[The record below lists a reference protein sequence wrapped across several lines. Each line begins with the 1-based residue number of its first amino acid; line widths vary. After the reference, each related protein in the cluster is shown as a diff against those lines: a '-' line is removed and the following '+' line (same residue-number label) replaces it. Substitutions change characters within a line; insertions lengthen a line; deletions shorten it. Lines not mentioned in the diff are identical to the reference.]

1 MWTKYRNFAAM
12 RFYITPDFHI
22 STDLLR
28 LTLTVKPGLTAAQLN
43 AHPGEAHIALPE
55 GLNFDQAAVQEW
67 LNRVV
72 VEALR
77 KQCHWLL
84 TPRIHHLAQQGGLSF
99 GRITYK
105 DVRSRWGSCSSLRN
119 LNFSVWLLLAPARW
133 VDYVVA
139 HELAHLSHLNHSPR
153 FWAEAD
159 RLLGA
164 PGLARCLDREMN
176 AFARSLRG
184 RLR

>member
-1 MWTKYRNFAAM
+1 MFQKCRNFAPM
-12 RFYITPDFHI
+12 RFHITPDFQV
-22 STDLLR
+22 STDLLQ
-28 LTLTVKPGLTAAQLN
+28 LTFAVKPALTAAQLS
-43 AHPGEAHIALPE
+43 ARPGEAHIALPE
-55 GLNFDQAAVQEW
+55 GLDFTQSHVQEW
-67 LNRVV
+67 LNRVT

-84 TPRIHHLAQQGGLSF
+84 TPRIVHLAQQGRLSF

-119 LNFSVWLLLAPARW
+119 LNFSVWLLLAPSPL

-139 HELAHLSHLNHSPR
+139 HELAHLSQLNHSPR
-153 FWAEAD
+153 FWEEVD
-159 RLLGA
+159 RLLGESGA
-164 PGLARCLDREMN
+164 ARRLDREMN
-176 AFARSLRG
+176 AFAHSLQG